1 MCQATLRWSMARRKS
16 LDPNKMSRHFVV
28 TMLKQPMTNEPFT
41 DPCDGNGLH
50 EEIQEALS
58 CLDRVFGKNLRY
70 RIAQLE
76 KGSQSDKPQSQ
87 DLESEAESSKSS
99 GNGFHLQCYV
109 ETTQSIRLRTVW
121 RGIPYAYVRPR
132 RGLRDTAR
140 EYCMPEK
147 GSPFVGEYDPTH
159 IAGPWEVG
167 EWRESDVDE
176 TSDDPL
182 EVASRRIVNGDC
194 WRSVA
199 FDMPKTF
206 VRHGKGLRDLHDAV
220 ALCPSCLQ
228 RLDLPSL
235 NP

>member
-1 MCQATLRWSMARRKS
+1 MPRRKS
-16 LDPNKMSRHFVV
+16 TDPNKMSRHFVV
-28 TMLKQPMTNEPFT
+28 TMNVQPMNGEPFT
-41 DPCDGNGLH
+41 DPKDGDGLH
-50 EEIQEALS
+50 DQIQEALRA
-58 CLDRVFGKNLRY
+58 LDGVFGHNLRY

-76 KGSQSDKPQSQ
+76 KGSESDKSEEEKIESV
-87 DLESEAESSKSS
+87 LESGKPPH
-99 GNGFHLQCYV
+99 NGFHLQCYV
-109 ETTQSIRLRTVW
+109 ESSQSIRLRTVW
-121 RGIPYAYVRPR
+121 RGLPYAFVRPR

-182 EVASRRIVNGDC
+182 EIAGRRLLSGEC
-194 WRSVA
+194 WRDIA

-206 VRHGKGLRDLHDAV
+206 IRNGRGIRDLHDGLAV
-220 ALCPSCLQ
+220 CSSCLQ
-228 RLDLPSL
+228 RLDLPASSRPTL
-235 NP
+235 

>member
-1 MCQATLRWSMARRKS
+1 MLGLRATGMARRKS
-16 LDPNKMSRHFVV
+16 LDPNKQSRHFVV
-28 TMLKQPMTNEPFT
+28 TMNVHPMTGEQFT
-41 DPCDGNGLH
+41 DPCDGEGLH
-50 EEIQEALS
+50 EEIQESLS
-58 CLDRVFGKNLRY
+58 YLDRIFGKNLRY

-76 KGSQSDKPQSQ
+76 KGTQSDKPEEKKI
-87 DLESEAESSKSS
+87 ESEAETTKPTH
-99 GNGFHLQCYV
+99 NGFHLQCYV
-109 ETTQSIRLRTVW
+109 ETSQSIRLRTVW

-182 EVASRRIVNGDC
+182 EVAGRRLLAGDC
-194 WRSVA
+194 WRDIA

-206 VRHGKGLRDLHDAV
+206 IRNGRGLRDLHDAL

-228 RLDLPSL
+228 RLDLQSL
-235 NP
+235 KP

>member
-1 MCQATLRWSMARRKS
+1 MARRKS

-28 TMLKQPMTNEPFT
+28 TMNVQPMCGSPWT
-41 DPCDGNGLH
+41 DPCDGDSISD
-50 EEIQEALS
+50 EIQDALS
-58 CLDRVFGKNLRY
+58 RMDRIFGKNLRY

-76 KGSQSDKPQSQ
+76 KGSKSDKPENQ
-87 DLESEAESSKSS
+87 DIESGAETAKPAH
-99 GNGFHLQCYV
+99 NGFHLQCYV

-121 RGIPYAYVRPR
+121 RGLPYAYVRPR

-182 EVASRRIVNGDC
+182 DLAGRRLATGSC
-194 WRSVA
+194 WRDIA

-206 VRHGKGLRDLHDAV
+206 IRHGRGIRDLHDAL
-220 ALCPSCLQ
+220 AICSSCLV
-228 RLDLPSL
+228 RHEFPHRELRP
-235 NP
+235 

>member
-41 DPCDGNGLH
+41 DPCDGDGLH
-50 EEIQEALS
+50 EEVELALS
-58 CLDRVFGKNLRY
+58 CLDRIFGKNLRY

-76 KGSQSDKPQSQ
+76 KGAKSDKPQSQ

-99 GNGFHLQCYV
+99 SNGFHLQCYV

-182 EVASRRIVNGDC
+182 EVAGRRILSGDC
-194 WRSVA
+194 WRDIA
-199 FDMPKTF
+199 FEMPKTF
-206 VRHGKGLRDLHDAV
+206 IRNGRGLRDLHDAV
-220 ALCPSCLQ
+220 AVCPSCLQ
-228 RLDLPSL
+228 RLDLQSL

>member
-1 MCQATLRWSMARRKS
+1 MPRRKS

-28 TMLKQPMTNEPFT
+28 TMNVQPMTGEPFT
-41 DPCDGNGLH
+41 DPCDGEGIAD
-50 EEIQEALS
+50 EILAALDN
-58 CLDRVFGKNLRY
+58 LDRIFGKNLRY

-76 KGSQSDKPQSQ
+76 KGSKSDKPEAEKI
-87 DLESEAESSKSS
+87 ESKAESSKPAH
-99 GNGFHLQCYV
+99 NGFHLQCYV
-109 ETTQSIRLRTVW
+109 ETSQSIRLRTVW
-121 RGIPYAYVRPR
+121 RGIPYAFVRPK

-176 TSDDPL
+176 TSDCPL
-182 EVASRRIVNGDC
+182 EVAGRRLIAGEC
-194 WRSVA
+194 WRDIA

-206 VRHGKGLRDLHDAV
+206 IRHGRGLRDLHDAL
-220 ALCPSCLQ
+220 ATCPACLQ
-228 RLDLPSL
+228 RLDLPAL

>member
-1 MCQATLRWSMARRKS
+1 MLRRSMARRKS
-16 LDPNKMSRHFVV
+16 TDPSKQGRHFVV
-28 TMLKQPMTNEPFT
+28 TMNVQPMTGEPFT
-41 DPCDGNGLH
+41 DPCDGPGIA
-50 EEIQEALS
+50 EEIELALS

-76 KGSQSDKPQSQ
+76 KGSKSDKPE
-87 DLESEAESSKSS
+87 DEKIESKAESSKPAH
-99 GNGFHLQCYV
+99 NGFHLQCYV
-109 ETTQSIRLRTVW
+109 ETSQSIRLRTVW
-121 RGIPYAYVRPR
+121 RGLPYAYVRPR

-206 VRHGKGLRDLHDAV
+206 VRHGRGLRDLHDAV
-220 ALCPSCLQ
+220 SLCSSCLH
-228 RLDLPSL
+228 RLELPAL
-235 NP
+235 RP